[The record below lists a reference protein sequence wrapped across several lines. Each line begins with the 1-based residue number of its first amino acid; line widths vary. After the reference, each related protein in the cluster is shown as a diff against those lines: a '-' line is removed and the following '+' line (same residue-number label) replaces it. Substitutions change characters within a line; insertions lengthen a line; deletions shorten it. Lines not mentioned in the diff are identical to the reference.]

1 MEKYEW
7 KLVGLATAPQ
17 LWRLNQLNLLSSLT
31 YGRPIT
37 KAEAHRT
44 LTEAQLTGVW
54 KTWTKEVN

>member
-1 MEKYEW
+1 MEKYERN
-7 KLVGLATAPQ
+7 LVGLATGRQ

-31 YGRPIT
+31 YGKPIT

-54 KTWTKEVN
+54 KTWPK